1 MAGADFCWFNFSNFF
16 FSEQTIIKLNI
27 FPLRAAEIDG
37 KVNDFAHYSDEVRR
51 NIPDLLLATMD
62 ILCSQYKEV
71 K

>member
-1 MAGADFCWFNFSNFF
+1 MFFNTFKILLSL
-16 FSEQTIIKLNI
+16 QTIMKLNI
-27 FPLRAAEIDG
+27 FPLRASEIDG
-37 KVNDFAHYSDEVRR
+37 KVNDFSHYSDEVRR

>member
-1 MAGADFCWFNFSNFF
+1 M
-16 FSEQTIIKLNI
+16 KLNI
-27 FPLRAAEIDG
+27 FPLRASEIDG
-37 KVNDFAHYSDEVRR
+37 KVNDFSHYSDEVRR